1 VTEAL
6 ARRDRVTALP
16 FAHTTLRA
24 ELPVELHHLGGG
36 RELTREQ
43 AVLPRLLSR
52 LRADVLLSPANRG
65 LPLVSPCP
73 MVLVL
78 FDLAEWDRTL
88 VASPRGAAA
97 ARFAYSN
104 AVSLSRA
111 ARIATTSEY
120 SRSAIT
126 RTLGIADGRVRVV
139 PGGIEGRFLADPGAD
154 AVARTANRHGM
165 VPGSVLHV
173 GSLQPRKDLSTLVRA
188 VAALPAA
195 LAPRVVLAGT
205 GPEAQRLRA
214 LGDTL
219 ELGDRLHLA
228 GFVADEDLPALYRA
242 AGCVVLAG
250 TGEGFG
256 LPALEA
262 MAAGTPVAAARAGSL
277 PEVVGEAGRLFPAGD
292 PAALAAILRDVL
304 GSPAVAANMGAAG
317 RERAAAFSWDRV
329 AEGMERVL
337 REAVDMG
344 RSGRA
349 RAEVASLRSLPRWLR
364 SHDAAPGEESG

>member
-1 VTEAL
+1 V
-6 ARRDRVTALP
+6 
-16 FAHTTLRA
+16 
-24 ELPVELHHLGGG
+24 ELPLEVRHLGGG

-43 AVLPRLLSR
+43 AALPRLLSR

-88 VASPRGAAA
+88 VAAPRGAAA
-97 ARFAYSN
+97 VRFAYSN

-111 ARIATTSEY
+111 ARIVTTSEY
-120 SRSAIT
+120 SRGAIT
-126 RTLGIADGRVRVV
+126 RTLGIADDRIRVV
-139 PGGIEGRFLADPGAD
+139 PGGIEERFLADPGD
-154 AVARTANRHGM
+154 EAVARTANRHG
-165 VPGSVLHV
+165 VAPGSVLHV

-195 LAPRVVLAGT
+195 LAPRLVLAGT

-214 LGDTL
+214 LGDAL
-219 ELGDRLHLA
+219 GLGDRLHLA
-228 GFVADEDLPALYRA
+228 GFVDDDDLPALYRA

-262 MAAGTPVAAARAGSL
+262 MAAGTPVVAARAGSL

-292 PAALAAILRDVL
+292 PAALATTLQDVL
-304 GSPAVAANMGAAG
+304 GAPGVAAGMGAAG
-317 RERAAAFSWDRV
+317 RARAAAFSWDRV
-329 AEGMERVL
+329 AQDMDRVL
-337 REAVDMG
+337 REALDMG
-344 RSGRA
+344 RSA
-349 RAEVASLRSLPRWLR
+349 RAWSEVRSLRSLPRWLR
-364 SHDAAPGEESG
+364 AHDMAAGEKL